1 MNRKITLNLVIII
14 FLTSLPFGIA
24 GEENLKKT
32 LLDDFKVVRISD
44 QEKMAVIKSTDENLQ
59 IIKVGDEIGTNGK
72 VTEITKGRIV
82 IEELTDRGM
91 ETVIIRVENGDQ
103 SVERISR
110 VVMDRGQL
118 YAPSKKGTKE
128 HEGKK

>member
-1 MNRKITLNLVIII
+1 MRLLVILTTLCIAFPVFAEEPLQKVSINDIKII
-14 FLTSLPFGIA
+14 
-24 GEENLKKT
+24 K
-32 LLDDFKVVRISD
+32 ISVQD
-44 QEKMAVIKSTDENLQ
+44 EKAVIKTPGRKLQ
-59 IIKVGDEIGTNGK
+59 IIKVGDKIGLNGK

-110 VVMDRGQL
+110 VVMDQGQL
-118 YAPSKKGTKE
+118 YAPSTKGSAKGTKK

>member
-1 MNRKITLNLVIII
+1 
-14 FLTSLPFGIA
+14 
-24 GEENLKKT
+24 
-32 LLDDFKVVRISD
+32 
-44 QEKMAVIKSTDENLQ
+44 
-59 IIKVGDEIGTNGK
+59 

-118 YAPSKKGTKE
+118 YAPSTKGTKE

>member
-32 LLDDFKVVRISD
+32 LLDDFKVVKISV

-59 IIKVGDEIGTNGK
+59 IIKVGDKIGTNGK

-118 YAPSKKGTKE
+118 YAPSTKGTKE